1 MVAITAIFQMVWFVL
16 CCVLCATIAAS
27 SRRTVDAF
35 GFSSTNENQQHG
47 RTRTTSFRL
56 HETTSDVDATS
67 AKSVSD
73 AAATAA
79 APQTVELFDS
89 VVRCI
94 DALYPPQGL
103 DQRIALSRKDG
114 YWPFISAGEDPP
126 QELVYGEFDV
136 ALLEQALQRSLE
148 ILGREPKNIGKN
160 DDDDNNNNNNNNNSD
175 DDDEIVFCDMGSGTG
190 RLVLAAAALHPN
202 WKLCKGIELLET
214 IHEEA
219 LEKLESCRRPKPPTV
234 AAAGEEDNQDQ
245 LQPTTNEENEN
256 EDPLT
261 EAVLNSDFNVPASE
275 NTEFSLASNDSNDGP
290 SSLLPLAP
298 IELECG
304 SFADPYS
311 SFYNADILFC
321 FSTAMPNHIIIDLAR
336 SIGRQ
341 CRPGTIV
348 ITTEYKLPSGGVL
361 DPLPDDS
368 DYPSGDYQIELLET
382 LSGDCT
388 AVGGEST
395 VFLQKVV
402 QSVGTGERRVE
413 PTLPVSELAYRAI
426 IQMEEN
432 DTSTVFLRQASNQMA
447 FLGFPDRWRP
457 KSTI

>member
-1 MVAITAIFQMVWFVL
+1 MVAITAIFQMFWFLLCSVL
-16 CCVLCATIAAS
+16 CVIIAAS
-27 SRRTVDAF
+27 QRVDAF
-35 GFSSTNENQQHG
+35 GFSSTNHNNNHNHQQHG
-47 RTRTTSFRL
+47 RTRTASFPL
-56 HETTSDVDATS
+56 HETTAEADASDTS
-67 AKSVSD
+67 AKTSAS
-73 AAATAA
+73 ASAAA
-79 APQTVELFDS
+79 APPTVEFFDS

-94 DALYPPQGL
+94 DELYPPQGL

-148 ILGREPKNIGKN
+148 LLLGRE
-160 DDDDNNNNNNNNNSD
+160 NNNKN
-175 DDDEIVFCDMGSGTG
+175 DDEIVFCDMGSGTG
-190 RLVLAAAALHPN
+190 RLVLATAALHPN

-219 LEKLESCRRPKPPTV
+219 LEKLESCRRSQSTV
-234 AAAGEEDNQDQ
+234 AATGEEDQDQDQDQ
-245 LQPTTNEENEN
+245 LQQTTNDENEN

-261 EAVLNSDFNVPASE
+261 EAVLDSDSNIPASE
-275 NTEFSLASNDSNDGP
+275 STEFLLAWNDSNNSDDDGP
-290 SSLLPLAP
+290 SLLPLAP

-311 SFYNADILFC
+311 SFYDADILFC
-321 FSTAMPNHIIIDLAR
+321 FSTAMPNHILIDLAR

-361 DPLPDDS
+361 DPLPDDP
-368 DYPSGDYQIELLET
+368 DYPSGEYQIELLET

-395 VFLQKVV
+395 VFVQKVV
-402 QSVGTGERRVE
+402 KSVGIGERRVE

-426 IQMEEN
+426 LHMEEN
-432 DTSTVFLRQASNQMA
+432 DTSTVFLRQVSNQMA
-447 FLGFPDRWRP
+447 FLGFPDSCRP